1 MNPNERKFEELMS
14 KMTFD
19 DKPDYRHRDKLEQ
32 ELLAA
37 FARRQWQQE
46 KQSRQT
52 PWGQAGVWR
61 TIMQNRPMRL
71 VAAAAVIA
79 VVGIASW
86 AIFHHDVTAP
96 ITSLEL
102 LAKAQAA
109 EKSLFAK
116 TGIVHLVSEITV
128 YPTTNKGAEL
138 IEKLGD
144 TNKPAEDFHKIY
156 REIMGQWMISWLPIS
171 SLQANGWTG
180 TNRIKLSESAQ
191 QAYTIQDESWYDA
204 ATGRFA
210 RVMET
215 DGNIIF
221 ANSYDGSFVYQSKSM
236 DNGTIKLK
244 SEAIAANFKAPD
256 NPAEFL
262 GLTAGVQQ
270 CLDEKCLRQPVQAV
284 TNDVLADGTKVTVY
298 KAGFIG
304 LTGELN
310 TYYLFKVRQSDEIV
324 AEIEYITNGK
334 PQIIVRR
341 VLSESVEKPEF
352 SWNLGELS
360 NKELA
365 GQTPSAVTVASDA
378 AIPNISVR
386 DMVERSS
393 FETHIF
399 ATDPNWTQ
407 QRIIVDVLDTMS
419 APKRMFVIIYK
430 AQDNRHVILAQSE
443 THNKFMASMNK
454 QIEAGGKTLEKTVY
468 PNGYKVWANAGSVAW
483 WTDLTLRSS
492 GIEPAANRSGYI
504 VESPSGTILIIA
516 VNGQLT
522 KEELDGLINSLI
534 PAKDYQVK

>member
-1 MNPNERKFEELMS
+1 MNTNERKFEELMS
-14 KMTFD
+14 KITFD
-19 DKPDYRHRDKLEQ
+19 DKPDHRHRDKLEQ

-46 KQSRQT
+46 RQSRQT
-52 PWGQAGVWR
+52 GVWR

-79 VVGIASW
+79 IVGLVSW
-86 AIFHHDVTAP
+86 KMFERDVTTP
-96 ITSLEL
+96 MTSLEL

-109 EKSLFAK
+109 EKALFAK

-144 TNKPAEDFHKIY
+144 TKKSAEEVNKINH
-156 REIMGQWMISWLPIS
+156 EIFSQWMVSWLPIS
-171 SLQANGWTG
+171 SLKANGWPE
-180 TNRIKLSESAQ
+180 TNRIKISEGAQ
-191 QAYTIQDESWYDA
+191 QAYIIQDESWYDA

-221 ANSYDGSFVYQSKSM
+221 ANSYDGSFVYQSESM
-236 DNGTIKLK
+236 NNGTIKVK
-244 SEAIAANFKAPD
+244 SEAIAANFKAPE

-270 CLDEKCLRQPVQAV
+270 CLDEKCLRQPVQSV

-298 KAGFIG
+298 KAGY
-304 LTGELN
+304 TGVMGEQSN

-334 PQIIVRR
+334 PQIIIRR
-341 VLSESVEKPEF
+341 ILSESVEKPEF

-365 GQTPSAVTVASDA
+365 GQTPSPVTVASDV

-386 DMVERSS
+386 DMAERAS

-419 APKRMFVIIYK
+419 APKRLFVIIYK
-430 AQDNRHVILAQSE
+430 AQDKRDVILAQSE
-443 THNKFMASMNK
+443 THNNYFASITK
-454 QIEAGGKTLEKTVY
+454 QVEAAGKTIQKTVY
-468 PNGYKVWANAGSVAW
+468 PNGYKLWVDAGPVAW
-483 WTDLTLRSS
+483 WTDLTIRSC

-504 VESPSGTILIIA
+504 IETPSGTALIIA

-522 KEELDGLINSLI
+522 KEELDGLVNSVI

>member
-1 MNPNERKFEELMS
+1 MNPNEKKLEELMS

-46 KQSRQT
+46 RQSRQT
-52 PWGQAGVWR
+52 GVWR
-61 TIMQNRPMRL
+61 AIMQNRPMRL

-79 VVGIASW
+79 VVGLSSW

-96 ITSLEL
+96 ITSMEL

-109 EKSLFAK
+109 EKTLFAK

-144 TNKPAEDFHKIY
+144 TKKSAEEVNKINH
-156 REIMGQWMISWLPIS
+156 EIFSQWLVTWLPIS
-171 SLQANGWTG
+171 SLKANGWPEMS
-180 TNRIKLSESAQ
+180 RIKLSEGAQ
-191 QAYTIQDESWYDA
+191 QAYIIQDESWYDA

-221 ANSYDGSFVYQSKSM
+221 ANSYDGSFVYQSESM
-236 DNGTIKLK
+236 NNGTIKMK

-284 TNDVLADGTKVTVY
+284 TNDVLTDGTKVTVY
-298 KAGFIG
+298 KAGF
-304 LTGELN
+304 TGVMGEQSN

-334 PQIIVRR
+334 PQIIIRR
-341 VLSESVEKPEF
+341 ALSESVEKPEF
-352 SWNLGELS
+352 SWNLAEIS
-360 NKELA
+360 SKELA
-365 GQTPSAVTVASDA
+365 AQSPSPVTVASDI

-386 DMVERSS
+386 DMAERAS
-393 FETHIF
+393 FDTYIF

-407 QRIIVDVLDTMS
+407 QRMLVDVLDTMS
-419 APKRMFVIIYK
+419 APKRMFVAIYK
-430 AQDNRHVILAQSE
+430 AQDKRDVIVAQSE
-443 THNKFMASMNK
+443 THNKYFASITK
-454 QIEAGGKTLEKTVY
+454 QIEAAGKMIPKTIY
-468 PNGYKVWANAGSVAW
+468 PNGCKLWENPGPVAW

-504 VESPSGTILIIA
+504 IETPSETRLIVAI
-516 VNGQLT
+516 NGQLT

>member
-46 KQSRQT
+46 KQSRQN
-52 PWGQAGVWR
+52 GVWR
-61 TIMQNRPMRL
+61 TIMQNKMRL
-71 VAAAAVIA
+71 IAAAAVIA
-79 VVGIASW
+79 IVGIGSW
-86 AIFHHDVTAP
+86 AMFHKEVVKPMLAM
-96 ITSLEL
+96 EL

-109 EKSLFAK
+109 EKELFAK

-144 TNKPAEDFHKIY
+144 TGKSAEEVNKINH
-156 REIMGQWMISWLPIS
+156 EIFSQWMISWLPIS
-171 SLQANGWTG
+171 SLKANGWPE
-180 TNRIKLSESAQ
+180 TNRIKLSEGAQ

-221 ANSYDGSFVYQSKSM
+221 ANSYDGSFVYQSESM
-236 DNGTIKLK
+236 NNGTIKMK
-244 SEAIAANFKAPD
+244 SEAVAANFKAPD

-270 CLDEKCLRQPVQAV
+270 CLDEKCLRQPVQGI

-298 KAGFIG
+298 KAGFTG
-304 LTGELN
+304 VTGEQN
-310 TYYLFKVRQSDEIV
+310 TYYLFKVRQSDEVV

-334 PQIIVRR
+334 PQIIIRR
-341 VLSESVEKPEF
+341 VLSASVEKPEF
-352 SWNLGELS
+352 SWNLAELS

-365 GQTPSAVTVASDA
+365 GEAPSPVTVASDVA
-378 AIPNISVR
+378 TPNISVR
-386 DMVERSS
+386 DMAERAS
-393 FETHIF
+393 FEAYIF
-399 ATDPNWTQ
+399 GTDPNWTQ
-407 QRIIVDVLDTMS
+407 QRMIVDVLDTMS
-419 APKRMFVIIYK
+419 APKRMFVTIYK
-430 AQDNRHVILAQSE
+430 AQDKRDLILAQSE
-443 THNKFMASMNK
+443 THNKYFASISK
-454 QIEAGGKTLEKTVY
+454 QIEATGKTLEKTVY
-468 PNGYKVWANAGSVAW
+468 PNGCKLWAHAGPVEW

-492 GIEPAANRSGYI
+492 GIEPAANRSGYLI
-504 VESPSGTILIIA
+504 ETPSGTILIVAI
-516 VNGQLT
+516 NGQLT
-522 KEELDGLINSLI
+522 KEELDGLVNSVI

>member
-46 KQSRQT
+46 RQYR
-52 PWGQAGVWR
+52 QAGVWR

-79 VVGIASW
+79 IVGLVSW
-86 AIFHHDVTAP
+86 KMFERNVTTP

-109 EKSLFAK
+109 EKELFTK

-138 IEKLGD
+138 IEKLGE
-144 TNKPAEDFHKIY
+144 TGKSAEEVNKINH
-156 REIMGQWMISWLPIS
+156 EIFSQWMVSWLPIS
-171 SLQANGWTG
+171 SLKANGWPE
-180 TNRIKLSESAQ
+180 TNRIKLSEGAQ

-221 ANSYDGSFVYQSKSM
+221 ANSYDGSFVYQSESM
-236 DNGTIKLK
+236 NNGTIKMK
-244 SEAIAANFKAPD
+244 SEAVAANFKAPD

-270 CLDEKCLRQPVQAV
+270 CLDEKCLRQPVQGI

-298 KAGFIG
+298 KAGFTG
-304 LTGELN
+304 VTGEQN
-310 TYYLFKVRQSDEIV
+310 TYYLFKVRQSDEVV

-334 PQIIVRR
+334 PQIIIRR

-352 SWNLGELS
+352 SWNLAELS

-365 GQTPSAVTVASDA
+365 GQTPSAITVASDVA
-378 AIPNISVR
+378 TPNISVR
-386 DMVERSS
+386 DMAERAS
-393 FETHIF
+393 FEAYIF
-399 ATDPNWTQ
+399 GTDPNWTQ
-407 QRIIVDVLDTMS
+407 QRMIVDVLDTMS
-419 APKRMFVIIYK
+419 APKRMFVTIYK
-430 AQDNRHVILAQSE
+430 AQDKRDLILAQSE
-443 THNKFMASMNK
+443 THNKYFASITK
-454 QIEAGGKTLEKTVY
+454 QLDAAGKTLEKTVY
-468 PNGYKVWANAGSVAW
+468 PNGCKLWAHAGPVEW

-492 GIEPAANRSGYI
+492 GIEPAANRSGYLI
-504 VESPSGTILIIA
+504 ETPSGTILIVAI
-516 VNGQLT
+516 NGQLT
-522 KEELDGLINSLI
+522 KEELDGLVNSVI

>member
-1 MNPNERKFEELMS
+1 MNPNERKFEELMN

-52 PWGQAGVWR
+52 GVWR
-61 TIMQNRPMRL
+61 AIMQNRSMRL
-71 VAAAAVIA
+71 IAAAAVIA

-128 YPTTNKGAEL
+128 YPTSNKGAEL

-144 TNKPAEDFHKIY
+144 TKKSAEEVNKINH
-156 REIMGQWMISWLPIS
+156 EILGQWMVTWLPIS

-180 TNRIKLSESAQ
+180 TNRIKLSEGSQ
-191 QAYTIQDESWYDA
+191 QAYTIQDDSWYDS

-221 ANSYDGSFVYQSKSM
+221 ANSYDGSFVYQSESM
-236 DNGTIKLK
+236 DNGTIKVK
-244 SEAIAANFKAPD
+244 SEAVTANFKAPD

-298 KAGFIG
+298 KAGFTSY
-304 LTGELN
+304 TGELN

-324 AEIEYITNGK
+324 AEIDYITNGK
-334 PQIIVRR
+334 PQVIVRR

-454 QIEAGGKTLEKTVY
+454 QIEASGKTVEKTVY

-522 KEELDGLINSLI
+522 KEELDGLTNSLI